1 MKNKIIFLALVVIIV
16 AAIIP
21 LMGIY
26 LTKSTSEEST
36 KNLVDLEYRIK
47 KLEWEIE
54 SLNKRISPYI
64 YGGEA
69 VGYVIE
75 FENGVKFYFA
85 GDTGLSSDLRLIG
98 EYYKPDVAFLPIG
111 NIYTTD
117 PRAAAYATSLIKPS
131 TYVVPTHYGSFPE
144 LTQDPKQ
151 FFEELKKY
159 DLEDKYLEFKVGEE
173 KEILGIKVEWL
184 GHNHWLLETP
194 NGTRILIDPE
204 VKYNPDFPTKYR
216 ELVQLEDIDL
226 ILVTHGHFDTMT
238 LSDLRKWGDL
248 FDPIFITP
256 YELGIWLKSRLPA
269 YKILALGQGSRI
281 SKIEMLELGV
291 EEEKVK
297 EISNIVINV
306 VPAAH
311 SSSITPVE

>member
-1 MKNKIIFLALVVIIV
+1 MKNKIVFLVLVVIAV

-21 LMGIY
+21 LVGIY
-26 LTKSTSEEST
+26 LTKSASEEST
-36 KNLVDLEYRIK
+36 QSLVDLEYKIK
-47 KLEWEIE
+47 KLEWEIK
-54 SLNKRISPYI
+54 SLNKRIAPYI
-64 YGGEA
+64 YAGEA

-75 FENGVKFYFA
+75 FENGAKFYFA
-85 GDTGLSSDLRLIG
+85 GDTGLSSDLKLVG
-98 EYYKPDVAFLPIG
+98 DYYKPDVAFLPIG

-117 PRAAAYATSLIKPS
+117 SKAAAYATSLIKPS
-131 TYVVPTHYGSFPE
+131 TYVVPTRYGSFPE

-159 DLEDKYLEFKVGEE
+159 DLEAKYLEFEVGEE
-173 KEILGIKVEWL
+173 KEVLGIKVEWL

-216 ELVQLEDIDL
+216 ELVQLKDIDL

-238 LSDLRKWGDL
+238 LSDIRKWGDL

-281 SKIEMLELGV
+281 SKTEMLNLGV
-291 EEEKVK
+291 GEEKVK

-311 SSSITPVE
+311 SSSITPEE

>member
-21 LMGIY
+21 LVGIY
-26 LTKSTSEEST
+26 LTKPTSEEST
-36 KNLVDLEYRIK
+36 KNLVDLEDRIK

-151 FFEELKKY
+151 FLEELKKY

>member
-21 LMGIY
+21 LVGIY
-26 LTKSTSEEST
+26 LTKPTSEEST
-36 KNLVDLEYRIK
+36 KNLVDLEDRIK

-111 NIYTTD
+111 NIYTTG
-117 PRAAAYATSLIKPS
+117 PRTAAYATILIKPS

-144 LTQDPKQ
+144 LTHDPKQ

-173 KEILGIKVEWL
+173 REILGIKVEWL

-216 ELVQLEDIDL
+216 ELVQLKDIDL

>member
-1 MKNKIIFLALVVIIV
+1 MKKKSVFLVLVAI
-16 AAIIP
+16 AAATIIP
-21 LMGIY
+21 LVGIY
-26 LTKSTSEEST
+26 LSRSNSEEST
-36 KNLVDLEYRIK
+36 QNIVDLEYRIK
-47 KLEWEIE
+47 KLEWETKL
-54 SLNKRISPYI
+54 LNKGIAPYI

-98 EYYKPDVAFLPIG
+98 DYYKPDVAFLPIG

-117 PRAAAYATSLIKPS
+117 PRAAAYATSLVRPS
-131 TYVVPTHYGSFPE
+131 TYVVPTRYGSFPE

-159 DLEDKYLEFKVGEE
+159 DLEDKYLEFEVGEE
-173 KEILGIKVEWL
+173 KEVLGIKVEWL
-184 GHNHWLLETP
+184 GHNHWLFETP
-194 NGTRILIDPE
+194 NGTRILVDPE
-204 VKYNPDFPTKYR
+204 VKYNPDFPAKYR
-216 ELVQLEDIDL
+216 ELVQLKDIDL
-226 ILVTHGHFDTMT
+226 ILITHGHFDTMT
-238 LSDLRKWGDL
+238 FHDIRKWGDL

-256 YELGIWLKSRLPA
+256 YELGTWLKSKLPA

-281 SKIEMLELGV
+281 SKTEMLELGV
-291 EEEKVK
+291 DEEKVR

-311 SSSITPVE
+311 SSSIIPEE